1 MNSLACSKCALRL
14 FAALAAI
21 SSILLTAGCGSSG
34 ITKTNSNGYSDTNFS
49 GTYVISM
56 AGTDV
61 NNTNSTFSFFAI
73 TGAITADGKG
83 NIGSGTVDINDPDLG
98 GVFTNQSVTGTY
110 SVSQDG
116 RGTGSLVT
124 PEGTFGVDF
133 VLTSSGHGLITRFDG
148 PNASPTAGTGSGTLD
163 LQGSATQ
170 SSLTSLAF
178 SLSGAP
184 AVAASF
190 NSPLASFAT
199 VGALTLDANG
209 NITSGLQDF
218 NNNGDSSSSG
228 STGAALTGSLVLN
241 SSTLGV
247 ATLNSSFGALVFD
260 AWVIDSTHLKLI
272 ETDALGLV
280 LAGDAFSQST
290 SFTAG
295 QLAFTLGG
303 FDIDGDP
310 VVAGGIVTTDVN
322 GTLSNGTEDFNN
334 DGNTGTVQPFTG
346 GCGTPAFTGGR
357 CELVSPALTNG
368 LQSSLSFAAYP
379 SSGGVLLLEDDNLGL
394 LQGAA
399 YAQSA
404 TSFAASNDFGLNLTG
419 SNSNGEVDNIAQF
432 NTGSS
437 TITGKL
443 DENDIDAPLLPNV
456 SLSGSYGAPTSG
468 RGSINV
474 NNINTFNGTLNLEYY
489 VVDASTVLVIE
500 GDSGQATVGMFQV
513 QSVAGSGAMTQSH
526 ISLAHPLVARSH
538 GAFRRK

>member
-1 MNSLACSKCALRL
+1 MNSLAFSKCALRL
-14 FAALAAI
+14 LVALAAI
-21 SSILLTAGCGSSG
+21 SSLLLTAGCGSSG
-34 ITKTNSNGYSDTNFS
+34 ITKTNNNGYSDTNFS

-61 NNTNSTFSFFAI
+61 NNNASTFSFFAI
-73 TGAITADGKG
+73 TGAITVDGKG
-83 NIGSGTVDINDPDLG
+83 NIMSGAVDINDPDLG
-98 GVFTNQSVTGTY
+98 GVFPNQSVTGTY
-110 SVSQDG
+110 NVSQDG

-124 PEGTFGVDF
+124 PKGTFGVDF

-148 PNASPTAGTGSGTLD
+148 PNASPTAGSGSGTID
-163 LQGSATQ
+163 LQGSASQ

-184 AVAASF
+184 AVAVSF
-190 NSPLASFAT
+190 GGNLGSFAT
-199 VGALTLDANG
+199 VGAFALDSHG

-228 STGAALTGSLVLN
+228 VTGSALAGSLVL
-241 SSTLGV
+241 SSGTLGV

-272 ETDALGLV
+272 ETDALGLD
-280 LAGDAFSQST
+280 LAGDAFTQST

-303 FDIDGDP
+303 FDAAFDP

-322 GTLSNGTEDFNN
+322 GTLSNGTEDYNN
-334 DGNTGTVQPFTG
+334 LGGNIGTVQPFTG
-346 GCGTPAFTGGR
+346 GCGTPALTGGR
-357 CELVSPALTNG
+357 CQLTSPAFTNG
-368 LQSSLSFAAYP
+368 LQSSLAFAAYP

-404 TSFAASNDFGLNLTG
+404 TSFAASDGYGLNLSG
-419 SNSNGEVDNIAQF
+419 ININEVDDIAQF
-432 NTGSS
+432 NTTS
-437 TITGKL
+437 TNITGKL
-443 DENDIDAPLLPNV
+443 DENDIDTPLLPNL
-456 SLSGSYGAPTSG
+456 SLSGTYSAPTSG
-468 RGSINV
+468 RGSIAV
-474 NNINTFNGTLNLEYY
+474 NSIGTLNGTLNLEYY

-500 GDSGQATVGMFQV
+500 GDSGQATLGMFQL
-513 QSVAGSGAMTQSH
+513 QSVAVSGVKAQSH
-526 ISLAHPLVARSH
+526 FAFTRPIFASH
-538 GAFRRK
+538 GAFKNK